1 MCLKSASN
9 LAGANFA
16 HFAALSTSTF
26 NAQFHNTRIKSA
38 NVDCAVLN
46 DVPFLP
52 QRGLAM
58 TMKLLTRLLI
68 VLIPAALTIAA
79 PLCSAQSAGSAAA
92 KGGDSESSGLGFSI
106 ETEMLTYKSL
116 EANSEAIAC
125 DIARRLYGGEL
136 GPASGSVPCTV
147 QSGSSSKFGVVI
159 VSSSNDVAAS
169 FQLWRADMASMNAL
183 ELRGSKLCTADSGGT
198 QSRGAPAAAGAAAG
212 AAGIMSGLT
221 PAGQILPLAQS
232 VIGMFASNESVSP
245 VTGTIHDQ
253 ALMNGVAR
261 QLKALGI
268 SVLIPEIY
276 DPFALGG
283 AEAASSPFLSNL
295 EKLIETRS
303 CLAQKIAPRGV
314 QPGQDEISNVIAS
327 IDAFLEKLAGSISPA
342 NASAAGGSGRAA
354 SAAPASGTAPA
365 APAASPA
372 PSTENISHLVS
383 VLTADGLA
391 RAIGVGLDG
400 TVTPNSEWQHVL
412 WLKALESGG
421 SVAKQGNILGSK
433 TRYSGGAVST
443 YSLYNFDGNL
453 DCSGNVYDYEGS
465 VLTKNFS
472 HVFRE
477 QVKDPTNQLSFVHG
491 SCGWAK

>member
-1 MCLKSASN
+1 
-9 LAGANFA
+9 
-16 HFAALSTSTF
+16 
-26 NAQFHNTRIKSA
+26 
-38 NVDCAVLN
+38 
-46 DVPFLP
+46 
-52 QRGLAM
+52 M
-58 TMKLLTRLLI
+58 TTKLLARLLI
-68 VLIPAALTIAA
+68 ILIPAAFSIAA
-79 PLCSAQSAGSAAA
+79 PICSAQSGGSAA
-92 KGGDSESSGLGFSI
+92 KGGDSDSSGLGFSI

-136 GPASGSVPCTV
+136 GPSSGTVPCTV
-147 QSGSSSKFGVVI
+147 QSGSSSKFGVVV

-183 ELRGSKLCTADSGGT
+183 ELRGSKLCTADAGGT
-198 QSRGAPAAAGAAAG
+198 QSRGAPAAAAG
-212 AAGIMSGLT
+212 AASSALAGLT

-283 AEAASSPFLSNL
+283 ADAASSPFLSNL

-303 CLAQKIAPRGV
+303 CLAQKIAPRGA
-314 QPGQDEISNVIAS
+314 QPAQDETSNVIAS

-342 NASAAGGSGRAA
+342 NAGAPAGGGRAA
-354 SAAPASGTAPA
+354 ATTPATTT

-400 TVTPNSEWQHVL
+400 TVTPNSAWQHVL

>member
-1 MCLKSASN
+1 
-9 LAGANFA
+9 
-16 HFAALSTSTF
+16 
-26 NAQFHNTRIKSA
+26 
-38 NVDCAVLN
+38 
-46 DVPFLP
+46 
-52 QRGLAM
+52 M
-58 TMKLLTRLLI
+58 TMKLLTRLPIILI
-68 VLIPAALTIAA
+68 TAALTIAS
-79 PLCSAQSAGSAAA
+79 PICSAQSASSAAA
-92 KGGDSESSGLGFSI
+92 KGSDSESSGLGFSI

-136 GPASGSVPCTV
+136 GPSSGSVPCTV
-147 QSGSSSKFGVVI
+147 QSGSSSKLGVVI

-183 ELRGSKLCTADSGGT
+183 ALRGSKLCTADAGGV
-198 QSRGAPAAAGAAAG
+198 QSRGAPAAAAG
-212 AAGIMSGLT
+212 AASSVLSGLT

-245 VTGTIHDQ
+245 ATGTIHDQ

-283 AEAASSPFLSNL
+283 TEAASSPLLSNL
-295 EKLIETRS
+295 EKLIETRG

-327 IDAFLEKLAGSISPA
+327 IDVFLEKLAGSISPA
-342 NASAAGGSGRAA
+342 SAGAPAGGGRGGAPAPAA
-354 SAAPASGTAPA
+354 ST

-400 TVTPNSEWQHVL
+400 TVSPNSAWQHVL

>member
-1 MCLKSASN
+1 
-9 LAGANFA
+9 
-16 HFAALSTSTF
+16 
-26 NAQFHNTRIKSA
+26 
-38 NVDCAVLN
+38 
-46 DVPFLP
+46 
-52 QRGLAM
+52 M
-58 TMKLLTRLLI
+58 TTKLLARLLS

-79 PLCSAQSAGSAAA
+79 PICSAQSASSASAAKSA
-92 KGGDSESSGLGFSI
+92 DGESSGLGFSI

-136 GPASGSVPCTV
+136 GPASGSVPCTI
-147 QSGSSSKFGVVI
+147 QSGSSSKYGVVI

-183 ELRGSKLCTADSGGT
+183 EQRGSKLCTADAGGT
-198 QSRGAPAAAGAAAG
+198 QSRGAPAAAASAASSAL
-212 AAGIMSGLT
+212 AGLT

-232 VIGMFASNESVSP
+232 VIGMFATNESISP

-283 AEAASSPFLSNL
+283 ADAATSPFLSNL
-295 EKLIETRS
+295 QKLIETRS
-303 CLAQKIAPRGV
+303 CLAEKTAPRGA
-314 QPGQDEISNVIAS
+314 QPGQDETSNVIAA
-327 IDAFLEKLAGSISPA
+327 IDVFLEKMAGSISPA
-342 NASAAGGSGRAA
+342 NPSAGGSGRAA
-354 SAAPASGTAPA
+354 SAAPASGTASA

-400 TVTPNSEWQHVL
+400 TVTTNSAWQHVL
-412 WLKALESGG
+412 WLKSLESGG

>member
-1 MCLKSASN
+1 
-9 LAGANFA
+9 
-16 HFAALSTSTF
+16 
-26 NAQFHNTRIKSA
+26 
-38 NVDCAVLN
+38 
-46 DVPFLP
+46 
-52 QRGLAM
+52 M

-68 VLIPAALTIAA
+68 IVITAALTIAA
-79 PLCSAQSAGSAAA
+79 PLCSAQSASSAAA

-136 GPASGSVPCTV
+136 GPSSGSVPCTV

-183 ELRGSKLCTADSGGT
+183 ELRGSKLCTADAGGV
-198 QSRGAPAAAGAAAG
+198 QSRGAPAAAAGAAAG

-268 SVLIPEIY
+268 SVLVPEIY

-283 AEAASSPFLSNL
+283 AEAANSPLLSNL
-295 EKLIETRS
+295 QKLIETRS
-303 CLAQKIAPRGV
+303 CLAEKIAPKGV

-327 IDAFLEKLAGSISPA
+327 IDVFLEKLAGSISPA
-342 NASAAGGSGRAA
+342 NAGAPAGGGRGGAATPAA
-354 SAAPASGTAPA
+354 STAT
-365 APAASPA
+365 AASPA